1 MWSETLSPPPFD
13 QHKTCCFPDYELTW
27 CILNDAAQP
36 LAGYPRK
43 LLLLSSDSKEESV
56 IRQSLSKA
64 EDGKYE
70 LFRIENFADLEKM
83 DVEHSCHAIL
93 LDMRIETNQVL
104 DTIQSISEVN
114 GAVALICLC
123 RNHAQLREYKDIIH
137 LVDDYLL
144 AESLVEGELPTRIS
158 HTIRRCHK
166 EEQLLEEQNLLKQL
180 LENIPDSIYFKDT
193 QSRFIK
199 VSKAMNQ
206 IYGFT
211 DPVAIL
217 GKTDFDIFT
226 TEHAQPAY
234 DDEQAIIQTGKPI
247 IAKLEKETLPDGRI
261 NWVSTTKVPL
271 RDTHNQI
278 IGTMGMS
285 RVVTELKQAQDQ
297 LEREGRLL
305 KTVIDYALAG
315 IFVKDTQ
322 GRYLIVNQRH
332 ADYLGASTV
341 EEVNGKTLHDYFDAP
356 EATRISINDAK
367 IMKTGK
373 GIEYMVDHRISLNN
387 RDLWLLTSKVPFY
400 DKDGACIGLVGISQD
415 ITGQKEIELK
425 LKSTIQT
432 LKTTQLQLI
441 EAEKL
446 KTVGRLAAGVAH
458 EVKNPLAVVTLG
470 MDFLK
475 QQLADS
481 TDLVQVL
488 NDMQTATTKANNV
501 IFELLDYSSPHEI
514 SMVPKNLNE
523 LIEHVLSFMRHNF
536 NEAQVELQLDL
547 SPNLP
552 LVSMDTQ
559 KMEQVFINLFLNA
572 ISVMPEGGQLI
583 IRSFKQRMQQ
593 AGSNVSSKMTE
604 SFRIGDHL
612 AVIEVK
618 DTGGGLSPEAL
629 DKVFDP
635 FYSSKSTG
643 DGTGLGLSVTQSIVD
658 IHHGLITL
666 DNRTTTQGVCARLT
680 FPTTS
685 DHENT

>member
-1 MWSETLSPPPFD
+1 
-13 QHKTCCFPDYELTW
+13 
-27 CILNDAAQP
+27 
-36 LAGYPRK
+36 
-43 LLLLSSDSKEESV
+43 
-56 IRQSLSKA
+56 
-64 EDGKYE
+64 
-70 LFRIENFADLEKM
+70 
-83 DVEHSCHAIL
+83 
-93 LDMRIETNQVL
+93 MRIETKQVL
-104 DTIQSISEVN
+104 DTIQSIGEVN

-123 RNHAQLREYKDIIH
+123 RNHAQLREHKDIIH

-158 HTIRRCHK
+158 HAIRRRHK

-180 LENIPDSIYFKDT
+180 LENIPDAIYFKDT
-193 QSRFIK
+193 RSRFIK

-206 IYGFT
+206 IYGFA
-211 DPVAIL
+211 DPNEIL
-217 GKTDFDIFT
+217 GKTDFDLFT

-234 DDEQAIIQTGKPI
+234 DDEKAIIQTGKPI
-247 IAKLEKETLPDGRI
+247 IGKLEKETLPDGRI

-285 RVVTELKQAQDQ
+285 RFVTELKQAQDQ

-305 KTVIDYALAG
+305 KTVVDYALAG
-315 IFVKDTQ
+315 IFVKDTE

-332 ADYLGASTV
+332 VDYLGASTV
-341 EEVNGKTLHDYFDAP
+341 EEVIGKTLHDFFDHQ

-373 GIEYMVDHRISLNN
+373 GIEYMVDHRISLNSK
-387 RDLWLLTSKVPFY
+387 DLWLLTSKVPFY
-400 DKDGACIGLVGISQD
+400 DKDGVCIGLVGISQD
-415 ITGQKEIELK
+415 ITGQKESELK

-481 TDLVQVL
+481 TDLIEVL
-488 NDMQTATTKANNV
+488 NDMQTATEKANHV

-514 SMVPKNLNE
+514 SMVPKDINE
-523 LIEHVLSFMRHNF
+523 LIEHVISFMRHNF
-536 NEAQVELQLDL
+536 NEAQIELQLEL
-547 SPNLP
+547 SPDLP
-552 LVSMDTQ
+552 QVSMDTQ

-572 ISVMPEGGQLI
+572 ISVMPDGGELI
-583 IRSFKQRMQQ
+583 VRSFEQRMQQ
-593 AGSNVSSKMTE
+593 AGSNVSGNMTE
-604 SFRIGDHL
+604 CFRIGDRL

-618 DTGGGLSPEAL
+618 DTGGGLSSEAL

-658 IHHGLITL
+658 MHRGLITL
-666 DNRTTTQGVCARLT
+666 ENRTTTEGVCARLT

>member
-1 MWSETLSPPPFD
+1 
-13 QHKTCCFPDYELTW
+13 
-27 CILNDAAQP
+27 
-36 LAGYPRK
+36 
-43 LLLLSSDSKEESV
+43 
-56 IRQSLSKA
+56 
-64 EDGKYE
+64 
-70 LFRIENFADLEKM
+70 
-83 DVEHSCHAIL
+83 
-93 LDMRIETNQVL
+93 
-104 DTIQSISEVN
+104 
-114 GAVALICLC
+114 
-123 RNHAQLREYKDIIH
+123 
-137 LVDDYLL
+137 VDDYLL

-158 HTIRRCHK
+158 HAIRRRHK

-180 LENIPDSIYFKDT
+180 LENIPDAIYFKDT
-193 QSRFIK
+193 RSRFIK

-206 IYGFT
+206 IYGFA
-211 DPVAIL
+211 DPNEIL
-217 GKTDFDIFT
+217 GKTDFDLFT

-234 DDEQAIIQTGKPI
+234 DDEKAIIQTGKPI
-247 IAKLEKETLPDGRI
+247 IGKLEKETLPDGRI

-285 RVVTELKQAQDQ
+285 RFVTELKQAQDQ

-305 KTVIDYALAG
+305 KTVVDYALAG
-315 IFVKDTQ
+315 IFVKDTE

-332 ADYLGASTV
+332 VDYLGASTV
-341 EEVNGKTLHDYFDAP
+341 EEVIGKTLHDFFDHQ

-373 GIEYMVDHRISLNN
+373 GIEYMVDHRISLNSK
-387 RDLWLLTSKVPFY
+387 DLWLLTSKVPFY
-400 DKDGACIGLVGISQD
+400 DKDGVCIGLVGISQD
-415 ITGQKEIELK
+415 ITGQKESELK

-481 TDLVQVL
+481 TDLIEVL
-488 NDMQTATTKANNV
+488 NDMQTATEKANHV

-514 SMVPKNLNE
+514 SMVPKDINE
-523 LIEHVLSFMRHNF
+523 LIEHVISFMRHNF
-536 NEAQVELQLDL
+536 NEAQIELQLEL
-547 SPNLP
+547 SPDLP
-552 LVSMDTQ
+552 QVSMDTQ

-572 ISVMPEGGQLI
+572 ISVMPDGGELI
-583 IRSFKQRMQQ
+583 VRSFEQRMQQ
-593 AGSNVSSKMTE
+593 AGSNVSGNMTE
-604 SFRIGDHL
+604 CFRIGDRL

-618 DTGGGLSPEAL
+618 DTGGGLSSEAL

-658 IHHGLITL
+658 MHRGLITL
-666 DNRTTTQGVCARLT
+666 ENRTTTEGVCARLT